1 MLYSNGCT
9 DDEWAVIAPLLQPM
23 GKVGRPREHDPRM
36 LWNTIQYI
44 AVTGCPNGG
53 SLSESSP
60 GSTAVAIWQKFRIPQ
75 LQSIEASMFIASI
88 R

>member
-9 DDEWAVIAPLLQPM
+9 DDGWAVVVLLLQPM

-44 AVTGCPNGG
+44 AVTGCQWAQLPKEF
-53 SLSESSP
+53 L
-60 GSTAVAIWQKFRIPQ
+60 IPCRDRYDAQ
-75 LQSIEASMFIASI
+75 YAGRHHA
-88 R
+88 